1 MTFWGDTYGYF
12 GNERPGWERSSG
24 KFDPGPPPPEYSHS
38 DIPRDLSIRLNRD
51 DKDLD
56 LKVLDALTCE
66 SIEGYMW
73 SGVRASH
80 AVESGKVA
88 FAITVMH
95 GKLCR
100 VGWSTAGSSLNLGQD
115 DQSFGYGGT
124 AKKSNNNTFTDYGE
138 TYTMGDTI
146 TALID
151 FDANVISFCK
161 NGRWLGEAFR
171 IPDWLRGVPMYPH
184 VLTKNCRVR
193 LFFGE
198 GDRSKFPQL
207 PDGFLWVSEAPKKK
221 ATPWAAGAKVEGQ
234 ASVNRTEAPSRRIE
248 PETDI
253 PWVESIYPGE
263 KIGPGQ
269 KRLMMMVGLPGS
281 GKTHWAKWYVK
292 SNPHC
297 RFNLLSTNLILE
309 RKMPNTKW
317 TYDDRWQKLIKEAGR
332 TMEEQL
338 DIASREDGNVIWDQ
352 TNVYPNARR
361 RKLEKFSHFH
371 KTAVVFI
378 PPEDIH
384 NKWIAAQRAKTGQNV
399 PADVIAQMKKNFE
412 LPSTSMLFDNVI
424 YAFNNTPDDVQRSM
438 RRYKMEA
445 DEVLHGVKRQR
456 DDEYDSAKMARSEYN
471 KNYEERAWTAGNP
484 YAPSLPY
491 KGNQNPGHTPPEAF
505 GTSVSYTRDR
515 PRFERDGGGV
525 FVSSGGGR
533 RRETAG
539 GGFR

>member
-1 MTFWGDTYGYF
+1 MSWFRDDRDF
-12 GNERPGWERSSG
+12 GFGGGERPGWERSSG
-24 KFDPGPPPPEYSHS
+24 KFDPGPAPPEYTHS
-38 DIPRDLSIRLNRD
+38 DIPRDLTVRLNKD

-56 LKVLDALTCE
+56 LKLQDDLTCE

-73 SGVRASH
+73 SGIRGSH
-80 AVESGKVA
+80 ACETGKVA
-88 FAITVMH
+88 FAISVMH

-124 AKKSNNNTFTDYGE
+124 AKKSNNNQFTDYGE
-138 TYTMGDTI
+138 TYTLGDTI
-146 TALID
+146 TALAD
-151 FDANVISFCK
+151 FDANVISYCK
-161 NGRWLGEAFR
+161 NGRWLGEAHR
-171 IPDWLRGVPMYPH
+171 IPDWLRGVALYPH

-198 GDRSKFPQL
+198 GDRTKFPQL
-207 PDGFLWVSEAPKKK
+207 PDGFQWLSDAPRKK
-221 ATPWAAGAKVEGQ
+221 ATPWQGQAKVEGQ
-234 ASVNRTEAPSRRIE
+234 ASVTRTEAPSRRVE

-253 PWVESIYPGE
+253 PWVETLYPGE

-269 KRLMMMVGLPGS
+269 RRLCMLVGLPGS

-317 TYDDRWQKLIKEAGR
+317 TYDDRWQKLIKEASR

-338 DIASREDGNVIWDQ
+338 DIASQEEGNVIWDQ

-371 KTAVVFI
+371 KTGVVFI
-378 PPEDIH
+378 PPEEVH
-384 NKWIAAQRAKTGQNV
+384 NKWIGKQKEKTGQNV

-424 YAFNNTPDDVQRSM
+424 YAFNNTPEDVQRAM

-445 DEVLHGVKRQR
+445 DEVLHGLKRPREEDYGSNKQAR
-456 DDEYDSAKMARSEYN
+456 AEYGKS
-471 KNYEERAWTAGNP
+471 YEERAWTAGNP

-491 KGNQNPGHTPPEAF
+491 KGAGFPNADARAST
-505 GTSVSYTRDR
+505 VSYTV
-515 PRFERDGGGV
+515 ERDASSSAARAEFVKTGGGV
-525 FVSSGGGR
+525 AKKQSV
-533 RRETAG
+533 G